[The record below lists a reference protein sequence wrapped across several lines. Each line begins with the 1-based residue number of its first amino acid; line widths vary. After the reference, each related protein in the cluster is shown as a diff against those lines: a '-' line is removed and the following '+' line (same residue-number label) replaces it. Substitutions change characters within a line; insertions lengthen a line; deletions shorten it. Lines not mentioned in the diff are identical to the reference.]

1 MTSEIYHV
9 LRSDQFDRT
18 FLDEIYEITN
28 RLRQIARSKKGRDYL
43 QTLMS
48 DKRAMLYF
56 TQPSTR
62 TFLSF
67 LNACQILG
75 IKTSSIRN
83 PDTSS
88 ELKGETPEDAIRT
101 FSSYVDMIVMRSPV
115 AGLADRTAKLL
126 DETPRRV
133 PIINGGSGKDEHPTQ
148 ALLDV
153 YTLRRSFAKTGSD
166 MDGKTI
172 AMVGDVKRGRT
183 VRSLSR
189 LMRHFKDVNIVYVSP
204 ETLKIEDDLRT
215 YLKKNNIIFTE
226 TEDFASVMPQADAI
240 YMTRIQDE
248 HDKEGESKNIDYS
261 KYHLTY
267 DNLDVL
273 KKNAVIMH
281 PLPRRQEIDV
291 KVDSD
296 PRARYW
302 RQERNGMWT
311 RVALI
316 ARIFDVHR
324 DITEPYA
331 I

>member
-115 AGLADRTAKLL
+115 AGLADRIAKLL

-153 YTLRRSFAKTGSD
+153 YTLRRSFAKTGGT

-215 YLKKNNIIFTE
+215 YLKKNNITFTE

-267 DNLDVL
+267 DHMDVL

>member
-1 MTSEIYHV
+1 MTWE
-9 LRSDQFDRT
+9 LRAVNHRYLDVQFKIPEQLRPK
-18 FLDEIYEITN
+18 EVE
-28 RLRQIARSKKGRDYL
+28 LRQRMAAVL
-43 QTLMS
+43 
-48 DKRAMLYF
+48 KRGKIECAIHLRRASG
-56 TQPSTR
+56 TSAE
-62 TFLSF
+62 LS
-67 LNACQILG
+67 LNENL
-75 IKTSSIRN
+75 IKQ
-83 PDTSS
+83 
-88 ELKGETPEDAIRT
+88 
-101 FSSYVDMIVMRSPV
+101 
-115 AGLADRTAKLL
+115 LADSTAKLL

-133 PIINGGSGKDEHPTQ
+133 PIISGGSGKDEHPTQ

-153 YTLRRSFAKTGSD
+153 YTLRRSFAKTGGD
-166 MDGKTI
+166 IDGKMI

-189 LMRHFKDVNIVYVSP
+189 LMRHFKDVNITFVSP
-204 ETLKIEDDLRT
+204 EALKIENDLRT
-215 YLKKNNIIFTE
+215 YLKENNISFTE
-226 TEDFASVMPQADAI
+226 TEDFAKVMPEADAI

-248 HDKEGESKNIDYS
+248 YDKEGESKDVDYS
-261 KYHLTY
+261 KFHLNY
-267 DNLDVL
+267 DHLDVL
-273 KKNAVIMH
+273 KKDVVIMH
-281 PLPRRQEIDV
+281 PLPRREEIDV

>member
-1 MTSEIYHV
+1 MSNEIYHV
-9 LRSDQFDRT
+9 LRSDQFDRN
-18 FLDEIYEITN
+18 FLDELYEITN

-115 AGLADRTAKLL
+115 AGLADSTAKLL

-133 PIINGGSGKDEHPTQ
+133 PIISGGSGKDEHPTQ

-153 YTLRRSFAKTGSD
+153 YTLRRSFAKTGGD
-166 MDGKTI
+166 MDGKKI

-189 LMRHFKDVNIVYVSP
+189 LMRHFKDVNITFVSP
-204 ETLKIEDDLRT
+204 EKLKIEDDLRT
-215 YLKKNNIIFTE
+215 YLKQHNISFTE
-226 TEDFASVMPQADAI
+226 TEDFASAMPEADAI

-248 HDKEGESKNIDYS
+248 HDKAGESKNVDYS
-261 KYHLTY
+261 KFHLNY
-267 DNLDVL
+267 DHLDAL
-273 KKNAVIMH
+273 KKDVVIMH

-291 KVDSD
+291 KIDSD

>member
-1 MTSEIYHV
+1 MSDDIYHV
-9 LRSDQFDRT
+9 LRSDQFDRA
-18 FLDEIYEITN
+18 FLDDLYEITN

-101 FSSYVDMIVMRSPV
+101 FSSYVDMIIMRSPK
-115 AGLADRTAKLL
+115 AGLADRIATLL

-133 PIINGGSGKDEHPTQ
+133 PIVNGGSGKDEHPTQ
-148 ALLDV
+148 ALLDI
-153 YTLRRSFAKTGSD
+153 YTLRRSFAKTGGD
-166 MDGKTI
+166 IDGKTI

-189 LMRHFKDVNIVYVSP
+189 LMRHFKDVNIVFVSP
-204 ETLKIEDDLRT
+204 ESLKIEDDLRT
-215 YLKKNNIIFTE
+215 YLKDHDISFTE
-226 TEDFASVMPQADAI
+226 TEDFAGVMPTANAI

-248 HDKEGESKNIDYS
+248 HDKAGESKSIDYS
-261 KYHLTY
+261 KFYLNYEHL
-267 DNLDVL
+267 DIL
-273 KKNAVIMH
+273 KEDAVIMH
-281 PLPRRQEIDV
+281 PLPRRKEIDV
-291 KVDSD
+291 KVDAD

-324 DITEPYA
+324 DITDPYA